1 MGKRK
6 ERVSPKNQNGLSLHS
21 LVLALEKPG
30 LKVQVRRAERTE
42 VARDIGCQQTDN
54 RHPFLST
61 INWSGKKV
69 HFLFLH
75 IRVSSLRFVV
85 AKSRFLE
92 TLSSPFHDG
101 SKRRLLTGSSHSL
114 SIHVRLAQT

>member
-6 ERVSPKNQNGLSLHS
+6 EKVSPKNQNGFSLHS

-30 LKVQVRRAERTE
+30 LKVQVRRAERTG

-54 RHPFLST
+54 RPPFLST
-61 INWSGKKV
+61 INWPGKKV

-85 AKSRFLE
+85 AKKQVFRDAIQ
-92 TLSSPFHDG
+92 PVP
-101 SKRRLLTGSSHSL
+101 RR
-114 SIHVRLAQT
+114 V